1 MKKLLLIARH
11 EFVATTGTRA
21 FIIGTLI
28 TPLIIGLL
36 IFVLPKLT
44 DKGAPKV
51 EGQVAVIDPT
61 GQVAPGLRA
70 YLRPD
75 EIARRNQE
83 DFRKVQDALPPALRT
98 GGGGAG
104 VSQAAIDQAFKN
116 ALGQV
121 PRLEVATLD
130 SDVDGETAKRPLAE
144 TPPKEMS
151 GRERLV
157 LVVVHPD
164 AVVLAPGKDQFGSYD
179 LFIRGKLDDRVVD
192 EINSGTRNAVIEAR
206 VRMSGL
212 DRKQIDTLTHV
223 DRVQSR
229 TVTASGEN
237 ATNQF
242 LNMMM
247 PFALMGLMLMSVLM
261 SGVYLM
267 TTTVE
272 EKTNRVMEV
281 LLSAVSPME
290 LMGGKI
296 LGQLGVGLLMLVLY
310 LALSVMALASF
321 ASLGMLDPW
330 LIVYLLV
337 FFLLAY
343 ASIGAFMAAIGS
355 AVNEMRDAQG
365 LMMPVTMMM
374 MIPWLLWLPISRDPN
389 SMLAIVLSFVPP
401 VSSFIMMLRL
411 ASTTPPPAW
420 QAILSIIVGAAGAY
434 ASVWIASRVFRIGL
448 LMYGKPPSFATLV
461 KWTRAG

>member
-1 MKKLLLIARH
+1 
-11 EFVATTGTRA
+11 
-21 FIIGTLI
+21 
-28 TPLIIGLL
+28 
-36 IFVLPKLT
+36 
-44 DKGAPKV
+44 
-51 EGQVAVIDPT
+51 
-61 GQVAPGLRA
+61 
-70 YLRPD
+70 
-75 EIARRNQE
+75 
-83 DFRKVQDALPPALRT
+83 
-98 GGGGAG
+98 
-104 VSQAAIDQAFKN
+104 
-116 ALGQV
+116 
-121 PRLEVATLD
+121 
-130 SDVDGETAKRPLAE
+130 
-144 TPPKEMS
+144 
-151 GRERLV
+151 
-157 LVVVHPD
+157 
-164 AVVLAPGKDQFGSYD
+164 
-179 LFIRGKLDDRVVD
+179 
-192 EINSGTRNAVIEAR
+192 
-206 VRMSGL
+206 MSGL

-310 LALSVMALASF
+310 LGLSVMALASF